1 MGELARHLVLRVGV
15 MSMSAAFSVLVSM
28 VVLLGHSEHSR
39 EVEVG
44 RGGGAQHAPVQ
55 VVPTKALSHAGRP
68 RANMPALPSLAP
80 RRVPAANLR
89 EAGAAIRIRGQVV
102 CVLQR
107 LGGNF

>member
-44 RGGGAQHAPVQ
+44 R
-55 VVPTKALSHAGRP
+55 
-68 RANMPALPSLAP
+68 
-80 RRVPAANLR
+80 
-89 EAGAAIRIRGQVV
+89 
-102 CVLQR
+102 LQAH
-107 LGGNF
+107 